1 MIRLELCC
9 VTNRFDTKWDLFW
22 RTPDMPS
29 MWSSNACP
37 MGAGS
42 NHWHTKPTEE
52 ETCVRL
58 LWSSCMFKS
67 PNVRDERCMLTS
79 PDVRHERCMLASPE
93 ENYVK
98 GHVGRLA
105 VFCTFQPFNR
115 HARKPECNKKL
126 YIKKGS
132 IMPSQPRQLNTRTSH
147 VRNQSISINVLFY
160 VCSHRGD
167 IRPLRSIYYY
177 IILTYPQ
184 DYEQSCTQ
192 AVF

>member
-1 MIRLELCC
+1 
-9 VTNRFDTKWDLFW
+9 
-22 RTPDMPS
+22 
-29 MWSSNACP
+29 
-37 MGAGS
+37 
-42 NHWHTKPTEE
+42 
-52 ETCVRL
+52 
-58 LWSSCMFKS
+58 
-67 PNVRDERCMLTS
+67 MLTS
-79 PDVRHERCMLASPE
+79 PD

-115 HARKPECNKKL
+115 HARKPECNTIFF
-126 YIKKGS
+126 IKIVFKEKGFLT
-132 IMPSQPRQLNTRTSH
+132 PSQPRQLNTRTSH
-147 VRNQSISINVLFY
+147 VRNQSVSINVLFY
-160 VCSHRGD
+160 VRSHRGD